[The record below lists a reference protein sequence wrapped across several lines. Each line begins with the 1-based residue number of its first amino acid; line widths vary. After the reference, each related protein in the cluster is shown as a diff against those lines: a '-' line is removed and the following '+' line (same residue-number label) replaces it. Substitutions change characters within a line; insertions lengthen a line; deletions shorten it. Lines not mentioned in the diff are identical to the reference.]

1 MVFFTVAVVGI
12 GQEESIGTLLTLFGR
27 VSMNVGLLWL
37 SKIPIIFDVC
47 EIEDKCA
54 IVRELTFWETDSIE
68 DHKE

>member
-1 MVFFTVAVVGI
+1 MVFFTVAVAGI
-12 GQEESIGTLLTLFGR
+12 GQERSILTTPTLGGR

-37 SKIPIIFDVC
+37 SKIPIIFDIC
-47 EIEDKCA
+47 KFEDKCA